1 MFKLVRRSAFI
12 ALGIAALTGVPAASQ
27 QASQQQAPLQQAPT
41 KNRSDA
47 NARVCEEFAETG
59 SRLGKKR
66 VCATRAEWADRRRQ
80 DREGIEK
87 VQTPGGTNAK

>member
-1 MFKLVRRSAFI
+1 MFKLVHRTALVAF
-12 ALGIAALTGVPAASQ
+12 GIIALTGVPAASQ
-27 QASQQQAPLQQAPT
+27 QQTSQQEVP
-41 KNRSDA
+41 KINRSDA

-59 SRLGKKR
+59 SRLSKKP

-87 VQTPGGTNAK
+87 VQTPGPTNAK